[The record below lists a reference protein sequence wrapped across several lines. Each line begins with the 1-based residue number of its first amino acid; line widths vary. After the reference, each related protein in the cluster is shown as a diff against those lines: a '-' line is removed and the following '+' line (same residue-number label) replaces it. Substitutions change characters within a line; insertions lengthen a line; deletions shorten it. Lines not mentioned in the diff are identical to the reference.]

1 LGDRVLSVLGFNT
14 FVGDLERA
22 AVAVVERARSRE
34 GGYGVLANAHV
45 LVTAQ
50 HDRDLS
56 QAVRGAWSVFPDG
69 APVAWLQRR
78 RGHSGAQRIAGA
90 ELMLAVARAGAP
102 FGLRHAFFGGTPE
115 TLAALEQRLTA
126 EVPGLQSCAAIAPPF
141 AGLEELAAHAD
152 AIRLAGADVVWVAL
166 GAPKQEV
173 FMARHGDRLGALA
186 LGVGAAFD
194 FLSGSKAR
202 APRWMQ
208 RIGFEWA
215 HRLATEPRR
224 LAGRYLR
231 TNSEFVLRAA
241 VDLRRGRA

>member
-1 LGDRVLSVLGFNT
+1 VLSVLGFNT
-14 FVGDLERA
+14 FVGDLDRA
-22 AVAVVERARSRE
+22 TDAVLERARSGD
-34 GGYGVLANAHV
+34 GGYAILGNAHV

-78 RGHSGAQRIAGA
+78 RGHAAAQRIAGA

-102 FGLRHAFFGGTPE
+102 AGLRHALFGGTPE
-115 TLAALEQRLTA
+115 TLVALERQLTA
-126 EVPGLQSCAAIAPPF
+126 EVPDLRICAAVAPPF
-141 AGLEELAAHAD
+141 APLAELAAHAD
-152 AIRLAGADVVWVAL
+152 AIRVAGADIVWVAL
-166 GAPKQEV
+166 GAPKQEI
-173 FMARHGDRLGALA
+173 FMARYGDRLGALA

-194 FLSGSKAR
+194 FLSGSKTR
-202 APRWMQ
+202 APHWMQ
-208 RIGFEWA
+208 RTGFEWA

-231 TNSEFVLRAA
+231 TNSEFLVRAA

>member
-1 LGDRVLSVLGFNT
+1 MAAALSVLGFDT

-22 AVAVVERARSRE
+22 ASSVVDRARSGLR
-34 GGYGVLANAHV
+34 GHVVLGNAHV

-50 HDRDLS
+50 HDRDLAH
-56 QAVRGAWSVFPDG
+56 AVREAWTVFPDG

-78 RGHSGAQRIAGA
+78 LGRRSAQRIAGA
-90 ELMLAVARAGAP
+90 ELKLAGARAGEP
-102 FGLRHAFFGGTPE
+102 HGLRHAFFGGTPA
-115 TLAALEQRLTA
+115 TLAALEGRLAA
-126 EVPGLQSCAAIAPPF
+126 EVPGIRICAAVAPPF
-141 AGLEELAAHAD
+141 GPLDELGVHAD
-152 AIRLAGADVVWVAL
+152 AVRTAAPDVVWVAL

-208 RIGFEWA
+208 RTGLEWA
-215 HRLATEPRR
+215 HRFASEPRR

-231 TNSEFVLRAA
+231 TNSEFILRAA
-241 VDLRRGRA
+241 ADLRRGAA

>member
-1 LGDRVLSVLGFNT
+1 MLSVFGFNT
-14 FVGDLERA
+14 FVGDLDRA
-22 AVAVVERARSRE
+22 AAAVVDRARSGA
-34 GGYGVLANAHV
+34 GGYAVLGNAHV
-45 LVTAQ
+45 LVSAQ
-50 HDRDLS
+50 HDRDLG
-56 QAVRGAWSVFPDG
+56 QAVRNAWTVFPDG

-78 RGHSGAQRIAGA
+78 RGHAAAQRIAGA

-102 FGLRHAFFGGTPE
+102 HGLRHALFGATPE
-115 TLAALEQRLTA
+115 TLSALEQRLRA
-126 EVPGLQSCAAIAPPF
+126 AVPGVRICSAVAPPF
-141 AGLEELAAHAD
+141 ASLEQIGDHAD
-152 AIRLAGADVVWVAL
+152 VVRTAGADVVWVAL

-194 FLSGSKAR
+194 FLSGAKSR

-208 RIGFEWA
+208 RTGLEWV

-231 TNSEFVLRAA
+231 TNSEFLFRAA
-241 VDLRRGRA
+241 VELRKGHG